1 MFRAPVW
8 EHEGPGAW
16 HFVTLPEELADAVLE
31 QSEGRGAA
39 FGSVPVQATIGTTT
53 WRTSLFPDKRL
64 RSYVLPVKRAVRAAQ
79 GLTAGDVVAV
89 ELVVLP
95 DAQGA
100 RSAG

>member
-16 HFVTLPEELADAVLE
+16 HFVTLPQDLADAVLE
-31 QSEGRGAA
+31 QSESRGAA

-53 WRTSLFPDKRL
+53 WRTSLFPDKRA
-64 RSYVLPVKRAVRAAQ
+64 RSYVLPVKKAVRAAQ

-95 DAQGA
+95 AAQGA
-100 RSAG
+100 PPAG